1 MAMRAS
7 AFLER
12 FQRAKKHLAEHAEVS
27 AELRAAFE
35 SANAAF
41 RRAYTPEA
49 FKEALAADAQV
60 PDALEEATTSLLIL
74 LQRERARDSVHDS
87 GAEPA
92 EGG

>member
-7 AFLER
+7 AFLDG
-12 FQRAKKHLAEHAEVS
+12 FQRAKKHLAEHPDTHPDV
-27 AELRAAFE
+27 RAAFE
-35 SANAAF
+35 KAAAAF
-41 RRAYTPEA
+41 RHTYTPEA

-74 LQRERARDSVHDS
+74 LQRERTRDSVREGGS
-87 GAEPA
+87 EPA

>member
-7 AFLER
+7 KFLEAY
-12 FQRAKKHLAEHAEVS
+12 QRAKKHLAEHTDAHPD
-27 AELRAAFE
+27 LRAAFE
-35 SANAAF
+35 KATAAF
-41 RRAYTPEA
+41 RHAYSPEA

-74 LQRERARDSVHDS
+74 LQRERTRDSVHDS
-87 GAEPA
+87 GGDPA

>member
-7 AFLER
+7 AFLEAY
-12 FQRAKKHLAEHAEVS
+12 QRAKKHLAEHAEAS

-35 SANAAF
+35 GATSAF

-49 FKEALAADAQV
+49 FKEAAAGDAQV

-74 LQRERARDSVHDS
+74 LQRERTRDSVRDA
-87 GAEPA
+87 GPPA
-92 EGG
+92 EEP